1 MKFEKVCQQVE
12 DFEKKVIDSA
22 PESTARKLMPS
33 EGDNVD
39 KVSDV
44 VTHIKK
50 HLDAIV
56 PMVNNQ
62 EMISAEKA
70 ALAIEGL
77 AQSLQFLIREMDPEN
92 G

>member
-1 MKFEKVCQQVE
+1 MKFEKVCQQIE
-12 DFEKKVIDSA
+12 DFEKKVIDSV
-22 PESTARKLMPS
+22 PESTARKLTPG

-44 VTHIKK
+44 VSHIKK
-50 HLDAIV
+50 HLEAIV